1 MRAAVYPLAHNH
13 LAVCPWAL
21 KSKLS
26 GSFDHRNGTGSEAML
41 YPAYPVGLLTPTEQ
55 VEKEPPFYNHGRL
68 ADVLIAALT
77 EGSSPAAANNIK
89 HEA

>member
-1 MRAAVYPLAHNH
+1 
-13 LAVCPWAL
+13 
-21 KSKLS
+21 
-26 GSFDHRNGTGSEAML
+26 ML

-68 ADVLIAALT
+68 ADVLNAALT

>member
-1 MRAAVYPLAHNH
+1 
-13 LAVCPWAL
+13 
-21 KSKLS
+21 
-26 GSFDHRNGTGSEAML
+26 ML

-77 EGSSPAAANNIK
+77 EGSGPAAAKSMK
-89 HEA
+89 HKA